1 METFIYEHITILN
14 EIVQVVLFQ
23 KIKFIS
29 PVLEFEVVKMIS
41 TENLQA
47 KDIEAILK
55 TITKEEQDEL
65 LNHYKKITKRKKK
78 LKEKKPI
85 EQEPKEQEQQ
95 EQKDPNALDLQFT
108 QTRLSLLEFQARLKQ
123 KLPFDRIKLLL
134 RQTGCRKLHRF
145 LYGDVSKIV
154 LAEEDDS
161 DANDLVKEGDSDEKS
176 LTLSA
181 EEYLKIFI
189 SILDKINTPK
199 NDDRLHFHEFI
210 DACWTTVDFDSS
222 SRGSHHLVFDQETG
236 PSSSYLMANLLKPN
250 KLREHFIDY
259 IKQYFIAGTELDFND
274 IDASIR
280 KQIDD
285 EFKGFGSI
293 IISMSNYHFNLCAI
307 MILDMFK
314 QFCRRGTKYKSRFY
328 RYFRSEKGMVTI
340 TKTKRRT
347 KAAILL
353 ENLKDNKVID
363 NQDAELSSKYSENRN
378 ITVTSVSAPISETNY
393 WPPEEGDNLR
403 PILPCRKGNG
413 SLDVDF
419 FTEEMEN
426 IYGRV
431 SGKVSP
437 SIPVTSKHIHQ
448 LTALQK
454 RLPPEDRSFVEVW
467 IRILQPYEKKEG
479 NKYFCK
485 VVFI

>member
-1 METFIYEHITILN
+1 
-14 EIVQVVLFQ
+14 
-23 KIKFIS
+23 
-29 PVLEFEVVKMIS
+29 MIS

-108 QTRLSLLEFQARLKQ
+108 QTRLSLLEFKDRLGK
-123 KLPFDRIKLLL
+123 KLPHDRIKLLL

-176 LTLSA
+176 LTLSP

-222 SRGSHHLVFDQETG
+222 SRGSHHLVFDQEKG

-328 RYFRSEKGMVTI
+328 RYFRSEKGTVAI

-353 ENLKDNKVID
+353 ENLKVNKVID

-378 ITVTSVSAPISETNY
+378 ITVTTVSASVSAPISETNY
-393 WPPEEGDNLR
+393 WPPKELDNLF
-403 PILPCRKGNG
+403 PILPCING
-413 SLDVDF
+413 DGTLDVDS
-419 FTEEMEN
+419 FTETMEN
-426 IYGRV
+426 IFGRV
-431 SGKVSP
+431 SRKVSP
-437 SIPVTSKHIHQ
+437 SIPVTLRHIHQ
-448 LTALQK
+448 LTALHQT
-454 RLPPEDRSFVEVW
+454 LPPEDRSFVDVW
-467 IRILQPYEKKEG
+467 IRNLQHYEKKEG
-479 NKYFCK
+479 NKYFSLK
-485 VVFI
+485 

>member
-1 METFIYEHITILN
+1 
-14 EIVQVVLFQ
+14 
-23 KIKFIS
+23 
-29 PVLEFEVVKMIS
+29 MIS
-41 TENLQA
+41 TENLQEINA
-47 KDIEAILK
+47 DNFAAYLK
-55 TITKEEQDEL
+55 TITKEEHDEL
-65 LNHYKKITKRKKK
+65 LKHCKKISKRKKK

-85 EQEPKEQEQQ
+85 EQEPNEQEQQ

-108 QTRLSLLEFQARLKQ
+108 QTRLSLLEFKDRLGK
-123 KLPFDRIKLLL
+123 KLPHDRIKLLL

-176 LTLSA
+176 LTLSP
-181 EEYLKIFI
+181 EEYLEIFI
-189 SILDKINTPK
+189 SILEKINTPK
-199 NDDRLHFHEFI
+199 NDDRIQFHEFI
-210 DACWTTVDFDSS
+210 DACWTAVDFDILSL
-222 SRGSHHLVFDQETG
+222 GSHHLVFEQDKG

-328 RYFRSEKGMVTI
+328 RYFRSEKGTVAI

-393 WPPEEGDNLR
+393 WPPEEADNLR
-403 PILPCRKGNG
+403 PILPCIKGNG
-413 SLDVDF
+413 TLDVDF

-454 RLPPEDRSFVEVW
+454 KLPPEDRSFVEVW
-467 IRILQPYEKKEG
+467 IRILQRYEKKEG
-479 NKYFCK
+479 NNYFCK

>member
-1 METFIYEHITILN
+1 
-14 EIVQVVLFQ
+14 
-23 KIKFIS
+23 
-29 PVLEFEVVKMIS
+29 MIS

-78 LKEKKPI
+78 IKEKKPI

-95 EQKDPNALDLQFT
+95 EQKDPNAVDLQIT
-108 QTRLSLLEFQARLKQ
+108 QMRLSLFEFKERLGQ
-123 KLPFDRIKLLL
+123 KLPYHRIQLLL
-134 RQTGCRKLHRF
+134 RQAGCRKLYRS
-145 LYGDVSKIV
+145 LYGDISKIV
-154 LAEEDDS
+154 LAEGDDF
-161 DANDLVKEGDSDEKS
+161 DANDPEDSDEKS
-176 LTLSA
+176 FSLSP

-189 SILDKINTPK
+189 SILKKLNTPK
-199 NDDRLHFHEFI
+199 NDDRIHFHEFI
-210 DACWTTVDFDSS
+210 DACWTAVDFDTL
-222 SRGSHHLVFDQETG
+222 SRGSHHLVFEQETG

-259 IKQYFIAGTELDFND
+259 IKQYFIAGTEIALNE
-274 IDASIR
+274 IDTSIL
-280 KQIDD
+280 KQMEN
-285 EFKGFGSI
+285 EFKGFESI
-293 IISMSNYHFNLCAI
+293 IISMSNYHFNLCPI

-314 QFCRRGTKYKSRFY
+314 QFCSRGAKYKSRYY

-353 ENLKDNKVID
+353 ENLKSNKVLD
-363 NQDAELSSKYSENRN
+363 NQHAELSSKYSENRN

-393 WPPEEGDNLR
+393 WPPEKADNLF
-403 PILPCRKGNG
+403 PILPCIKGN
-413 SLDVDF
+413 STLDVDF
-419 FTEEMEN
+419 FTEEMEK

-431 SGKVSP
+431 SRKVSP
-437 SIPVTSKHIHQ
+437 SIPVTSRHMYQ
-448 LTALQK
+448 LTALQNK
-454 RLPPEDRSFVEVW
+454 LPPEDRSFVEVW

>member
-1 METFIYEHITILN
+1 
-14 EIVQVVLFQ
+14 
-23 KIKFIS
+23 
-29 PVLEFEVVKMIS
+29 MIS

-78 LKEKKPI
+78 IKEKKPI

-95 EQKDPNALDLQFT
+95 EQKDPNAVDLQIT
-108 QTRLSLLEFQARLKQ
+108 QMRLSLFEFKERLGQ
-123 KLPFDRIKLLL
+123 KLPYHRIQLLL
-134 RQTGCRKLHRF
+134 RQAGCRKLYRS
-145 LYGDVSKIV
+145 LYGDISKIV
-154 LAEEDDS
+154 LAEGDDF
-161 DANDLVKEGDSDEKS
+161 DANDPEDSDEKS
-176 LTLSA
+176 FSLSP

-189 SILDKINTPK
+189 SILKKLNTPK
-199 NDDRLHFHEFI
+199 NDDRIHFHEFI
-210 DACWTTVDFDSS
+210 DACWTAVDFDTL
-222 SRGSHHLVFDQETG
+222 SRGSHHLVFEQETG

-259 IKQYFIAGTELDFND
+259 IKQYFIAGTEIALNE
-274 IDASIR
+274 IDTSIL
-280 KQIDD
+280 KQMEN
-285 EFKGFGSI
+285 EFKGFESI
-293 IISMSNYHFNLCAI
+293 IISMSNYHFNLCPI

-314 QFCRRGTKYKSRFY
+314 QFCSRGAKYKSRYY

-353 ENLKDNKVID
+353 ENLKSNKVLD

-378 ITVTSVSAPISETNY
+378 ITVTSVSAPIYETNY
-393 WPPEEGDNLR
+393 WPPEKADNLF
-403 PILPCRKGNG
+403 PILPCIKGN
-413 SLDVDF
+413 STLDVDF
-419 FTEEMEN
+419 FTEEMEK

-431 SGKVSP
+431 SRKVSP
-437 SIPVTSKHIHQ
+437 SIPVTSRHMYQ
-448 LTALQK
+448 LTALQNK
-454 RLPPEDRSFVEVW
+454 LPPEDRSFVEVW

>member
-1 METFIYEHITILN
+1 M
-14 EIVQVVLFQ
+14 
-23 KIKFIS
+23 
-29 PVLEFEVVKMIS
+29 
-41 TENLQA
+41 ENLQA

-123 KLPFDRIKLLL
+123 KLPFDRIKILL

-176 LTLSA
+176 LTLSR

-328 RYFRSEKGMVTI
+328 RYFRSEKGMVTV

-448 LTALQK
+448 LTALQNK
-454 RLPPEDRSFVEVW
+454 LPPQDRSFVEVW

>member
-1 METFIYEHITILN
+1 
-14 EIVQVVLFQ
+14 
-23 KIKFIS
+23 
-29 PVLEFEVVKMIS
+29 MIS
-41 TENLQA
+41 TENLQEINA
-47 KDIEAILK
+47 DNLAAYLK
-55 TITKEEQDEL
+55 TITKEEHDEL
-65 LNHYKKITKRKKK
+65 LNHCKKISKRKKK

-85 EQEPKEQEQQ
+85 EQEPNEQEQQ

-108 QTRLSLLEFQARLKQ
+108 QTRLSLLEFKDRLGK

-176 LTLSA
+176 FTLSP

-189 SILDKINTPK
+189 SILKKINTPR
-199 NDDRLHFHEFI
+199 NDDRIHFHEFI
-210 DACWTTVDFDSS
+210 DACWTAVDFDILSL
-222 SRGSHHLVFDQETG
+222 GSHHLVFEQEKG

-328 RYFRSEKGMVTI
+328 RYFRSEKGTVAI

-378 ITVTSVSAPISETNY
+378 ITVTTVSASVSAPISETNY
-393 WPPEEGDNLR
+393 WPPKELDNLF
-403 PILPCRKGNG
+403 PILPCING
-413 SLDVDF
+413 DGTLDVDS
-419 FTEEMEN
+419 FTETMEN
-426 IYGRV
+426 IFGRV
-431 SGKVSP
+431 SRKVSP
-437 SIPVTSKHIHQ
+437 SIPVTLRHIHQ
-448 LTALQK
+448 LTALHQT
-454 RLPPEDRSFVEVW
+454 LPPEDRSFVDVW
-467 IRILQPYEKKEG
+467 IRNLQHYEKKEG
-479 NKYFCK
+479 NKYFSLK
-485 VVFI
+485 

>member
-1 METFIYEHITILN
+1 
-14 EIVQVVLFQ
+14 
-23 KIKFIS
+23 
-29 PVLEFEVVKMIS
+29 MIS

-47 KDIEAILK
+47 NYIEAILK

-78 LKEKKPI
+78 IKEKKPI

-95 EQKDPNALDLQFT
+95 EQKDPNAVDLQIT
-108 QTRLSLLEFQARLKQ
+108 QMRLSLFEFKERLGQ
-123 KLPFDRIKLLL
+123 KLPYHRIQLLL
-134 RQTGCRKLHRF
+134 RQAGCRKLYRS
-145 LYGDVSKIV
+145 LYGDISKIV
-154 LAEEDDS
+154 LAEGDDF
-161 DANDLVKEGDSDEKS
+161 DANDPEDSDEKS
-176 LTLSA
+176 FSLSP

-189 SILDKINTPK
+189 SILKKLNTPK
-199 NDDRLHFHEFI
+199 NDDRIHFHEFI
-210 DACWTTVDFDSS
+210 DACWTAVDFDTL
-222 SRGSHHLVFDQETG
+222 SRGSHHLVFEQETG

-259 IKQYFIAGTELDFND
+259 IKQYFIAGTEIALNE
-274 IDASIR
+274 IDTSIL
-280 KQIDD
+280 KQMEN
-285 EFKGFGSI
+285 EFKGFESI
-293 IISMSNYHFNLCAI
+293 IISMSNYHFNLCPI

-314 QFCRRGTKYKSRFY
+314 QFCSRGAKYKSRYY

-353 ENLKDNKVID
+353 ENLKSNKVLD
-363 NQDAELSSKYSENRN
+363 NQHAELSSKYSENRN

-393 WPPEEGDNLR
+393 WPPEKADNLF
-403 PILPCRKGNG
+403 PILPCIKGN
-413 SLDVDF
+413 STLDVDF
-419 FTEEMEN
+419 FTEEMEK

-431 SGKVSP
+431 SRKVSP
-437 SIPVTSKHIHQ
+437 SIPVTSRHMYQ
-448 LTALQK
+448 LTALQNK
-454 RLPPEDRSFVEVW
+454 LPPEDRSFVEVW

>member
-1 METFIYEHITILN
+1 
-14 EIVQVVLFQ
+14 
-23 KIKFIS
+23 
-29 PVLEFEVVKMIS
+29 MIS
-41 TENLQA
+41 TENLQEINA
-47 KDIEAILK
+47 DNFAAYLK
-55 TITKEEQDEL
+55 TITKEEHDEL
-65 LNHYKKITKRKKK
+65 LKHCKKISKRKKK

-85 EQEPKEQEQQ
+85 EQEPNEQEQQ

-108 QTRLSLLEFQARLKQ
+108 QTRLSLLEFKDRLGK

-161 DANDLVKEGDSDEKS
+161 DVNDLVKEGDSDEKS
-176 LTLSA
+176 FTLSP

-189 SILDKINTPK
+189 SILEKINTPK
-199 NDDRLHFHEFI
+199 NNDRIHFHEFI
-210 DACWTTVDFDSS
+210 DACWTAVDFDSI
-222 SRGSHHLVFDQETG
+222 SRGSHHLVFEQDKG
-236 PSSSYLMANLLKPN
+236 PSSSYKMANLLKPN

-293 IISMSNYHFNLCAI
+293 IISMSYYHFNLCAI

-328 RYFRSEKGMVTI
+328 RYFRSEKGTVAI

-393 WPPEEGDNLR
+393 WPPEEADNLR
-403 PILPCRKGNG
+403 PILPCIKGNG
-413 SLDVDF
+413 TLDVDF

-454 RLPPEDRSFVEVW
+454 KLPPEDRSFVQVW

-479 NKYFCK
+479 NNYFCK

>member
-1 METFIYEHITILN
+1 VPFFKKSNLIL
-14 EIVQVVLFQ
+14 
-23 KIKFIS
+23 IS
-29 PVLEFEVVKMIS
+29 TLEVVKMS
-41 TENLQA
+41 SENLLNA
-47 KDIEAILK
+47 NDIVAYLK
-55 TITKEEQDEL
+55 TITKEEHDEL
-65 LNHYKKITKRKKK
+65 VIHCKKITKRKKK

-95 EQKDPNALDLQFT
+95 EQKDPNAVDLQIT
-108 QTRLSLLEFQARLKQ
+108 QMRLSLFEFKERLGQ
-123 KLPFDRIKLLL
+123 KLPYHRIQLLL
-134 RQTGCRKLHRF
+134 RQAGCRKLYRS
-145 LYGDVSKIV
+145 LYGDISKIV
-154 LAEEDDS
+154 LAEGDDF
-161 DANDLVKEGDSDEKS
+161 DANDPIKEEDSDEKS
-176 LTLSA
+176 FSLSPG
-181 EEYLKIFI
+181 EYLKIFI
-189 SILDKINTPK
+189 SILKKLNTPK
-199 NDDRLHFHEFI
+199 NDDRIHFHEFI
-210 DACWTTVDFDSS
+210 DACWTAVDFDTL
-222 SRGSHHLVFDQETG
+222 SRGSHHLVFEQETG

-448 LTALQK
+448 LTALQNK
-454 RLPPEDRSFVEVW
+454 LPPVDRSFVEVW

-479 NKYFCK
+479 NFCK

>member
-1 METFIYEHITILN
+1 
-14 EIVQVVLFQ
+14 
-23 KIKFIS
+23 
-29 PVLEFEVVKMIS
+29 
-41 TENLQA
+41 
-47 KDIEAILK
+47 
-55 TITKEEQDEL
+55 
-65 LNHYKKITKRKKK
+65 
-78 LKEKKPI
+78 
-85 EQEPKEQEQQ
+85 
-95 EQKDPNALDLQFT
+95 
-108 QTRLSLLEFQARLKQ
+108 
-123 KLPFDRIKLLL
+123 L

-161 DANDLVKEGDSDEKS
+161 DANDLVKEGDLDEKS
-176 LTLSA
+176 LTLSP
-181 EEYLKIFI
+181 EEYLKIVI

-210 DACWTTVDFDSS
+210 DVCWTTVDFDSL
-222 SRGSHHLVFDQETG
+222 SRGSHHLVFKQETG

-250 KLREHFIDY
+250 ELREHFIDY
-259 IKQYFIAGTELDFND
+259 IKKYFIAGTELDFND

-285 EFKGFGSI
+285 EFKGFGRI
-293 IISMSNYHFNLCAI
+293 INSMSDYHFNLCAI

-363 NQDAELSSKYSENRN
+363 NQDAELSSKDSENRN

-393 WPPEEGDNLR
+393 WPPEEADNLF
-403 PILPCRKGNG
+403 PILPCIKGNG
-413 SLDVDF
+413 TLDVDF

-431 SGKVSP
+431 SRKVSP
-437 SIPVTSKHIHQ
+437 SIPVCYTEAYTPTHGAAKKVTS
-448 LTALQK
+448 
-454 RLPPEDRSFVEVW
+454 RRSF
-467 IRILQPYEKKEG
+467 I
-479 NKYFCK
+479 C
-485 VVFI
+485 